1 MLGERVRLEQAA
13 SKVKAK
19 SKKYCHECIASQH
32 LYGWRD
38 QQAVSAGWPCTEIGC
53 GGCGAAGCD
62 ACDQALARSPTSD
75 GVVAIVK
82 PQREEYPVH
91 LQCFATKSLSVDY
104 APTGV
109 GKCKCGSAQCLLEK
123 MPKGT
128 PRLVVS
134 LPKHD
139 GTKDA
144 DVIYKLDHVRPFLS
158 QLWMNLPGF
167 DFALIEGLAGVADEH
182 RAWALAALQ
191 GKVGPPRPPPLQ
203 SGARLPKPAKRLF
216 VAQYEKDCKGAKDR
230 GGRGCNGGSSTS
242 APAKRHKPV

>member
-167 DFALIEGLAGVADEH
+167 RTHRRARWRCGRASCVGASGAAGQSGTAAPAASAERRSTAEAGEAALCRTIREGL
-182 RAWALAALQ
+182 Q
-191 GKVGPPRPPPLQ
+191 GCEGSR
-203 SGARLPKPAKRLF
+203 GAR
-216 VAQYEKDCKGAKDR
+216 V
-230 GGRGCNGGSSTS
+230 
-242 APAKRHKPV
+242 